1 MIHAEVLREESVVCG
16 GSSVLVLV
24 IGRERRARVW
34 EYVVGETEMRI
45 WVVGI
50 DAAGARFCI
59 SSYGTWKAR
68 MRSGPCDARTT
79 GEQTV

>member
-50 DAAGARFCI
+50 ESTQPVQDFAFR
-59 SSYGTWKAR
+59 R
-68 MRSGPCDARTT
+68 MGRGRP
-79 GEQTV
+79 G